1 MTFLRFF
8 LIIENVIYLLTLI
21 LKKGGLQMKR
31 NLSIRLNEETITEI
45 EKIAK
50 TKKRKRGDMIRIV
63 IERYVEEFKV

>member
-1 MTFLRFF
+1 
-8 LIIENVIYLLTLI
+8 
-21 LKKGGLQMKR
+21 MKR